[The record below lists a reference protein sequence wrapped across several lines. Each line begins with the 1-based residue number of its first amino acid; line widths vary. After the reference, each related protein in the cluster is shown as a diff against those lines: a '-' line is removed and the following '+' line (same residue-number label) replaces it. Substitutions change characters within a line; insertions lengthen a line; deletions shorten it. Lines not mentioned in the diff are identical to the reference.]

1 MMSLPRPEMTKKHLL
16 KSERGFTLIELL
28 VTVVVIAALI
38 LTIYI
43 GIVYAHKQTQQNYR
57 HRVATL
63 LASGELERQYFIY
76 GRHAFFMPFAS
87 RDVII
92 EKNTTGRNLMG
103 TMSLTV
109 TEEVEFNGNQQY
121 KYFKLISHVEWID
134 PDTNKR
140 HTVNLR
146 EDFYKILGQ
155 A

>member
-1 MMSLPRPEMTKKHLL
+1 MSIPRPLKSGTNLL

-28 VTVVVIAALI
+28 VTVVVIAGLI

-43 GIVYAHKQTQQNYR
+43 GIQYAQKQTQQNYR

-76 GRHAFFMPFAS
+76 SRHAFFMPFAN
-87 RDVII
+87 REVLI
-92 EKNTTGRNLMG
+92 EKSPAGINLFG
-103 TMSLTV
+103 SMSV
-109 TEEVEFNGNQQY
+109 SATEEIEFNGNKQY
-121 KYFKLISHVEWID
+121 KYFKLVTHVEWID
-134 PDTNKR
+134 PDTKKR
-140 HTVNLR
+140 HSINLR